1 MDNILHER
9 IKEKILQLEDIKN
22 FVTEP
27 LVIVVDSPKLIS
39 DIGNSFYFLTN
50 KNLNDIEEFCK
61 LRIRSSDN
69 SFTTSKLD
77 YANLEMSRYNCFRDY
92 LEIELMNY
100 NTFTPFKLEF
110 LKVQPIYHDII

>member
-92 LEIELMNY
+92 LEIQLMNY